1 MLAFVVRRL
10 LQAAAVM
17 LVVAFI
23 AFAVV
28 NRDPVQVDFPFVR
41 LDITAPL
48 FLVMAGVYGLGML
61 TGWSVVGFVQKSIRR
76 ASEHRDR

>member
-1 MLAFVVRRL
+1 MRYIYL
-10 LQAAAVM
+10 LLLIV
-17 LVVAFI
+17 LLVAFI

-28 NRDPVQVDFPFVR
+28 NRDPVHVDFPFAR
-41 LDITAPL
+41 FEITAPL

-61 TGWSVVGFVQKSIRR
+61 TGWSFVGFVRKSIRR